1 MSITTKGGDAGQTS
15 LYTGQR
21 VSKSDARVEA
31 YGNLDELDAF
41 IGEAKHHIE
50 DDSLKQMLLDVQ
62 NRLYRV
68 MGELATPDG
77 SYPMPLCEEE
87 VDAITDAIHSFEEEV
102 QLKGFVIPGS
112 CLASSRLDICRTV
125 ARRAERRI
133 IALAKVD
140 EVSPILTKYVNRL
153 SDFFFIMARVVEAK
167 QGVLTYKTK
176 PDGAC
181 GKKT

>member
-1 MSITTKGGDAGQTS
+1 
-15 LYTGQR
+15 
-21 VSKSDARVEA
+21 
-31 YGNLDELDAF
+31 
-41 IGEAKHHIE
+41 
-50 DDSLKQMLLDVQ
+50 MLLDVQ

-140 EVSPILTKYVNRL
+140 EVSPNGASGGSKTGGSYLQNQAGWSLRQKDLT
-153 SDFFFIMARVVEAK
+153 DC
-167 QGVLTYKTK
+167 
-176 PDGAC
+176 C
-181 GKKT
+181 GCLVSI